1 MPEAAA
7 RRSPAPPSC
16 GGWFSPVG
24 PTPWRGWWRDR
35 RGRRRAG
42 ARARMRRPG
51 APAVPRPGRA
61 PPGRCRSLGGLLGDR
76 WVRLRLR
83 LRLGVRLG
91 IRLGVL
97 RRVGLRRRALALRGL
112 LRPLAVLAVVGDV
125 EPAALENE
133 ARATRDLPRATLAA
147 DRTLGPRLVGHPL
160 ELLE

>member
-16 GGWFSPVG
+16 GGWFSPVW
-24 PTPWRGWWRDR
+24 PTPWRAWWADR
-35 RGRRRAG
+35 RRGRRAG

-61 PPGRCRSLGGLLGDR
+61 PPGPCRSLGGLLGGR
-76 WVRLRLR
+76 WVCLRLR
-83 LRLGVRLG
+83 LRLG

-133 ARATRDLPRATLAA
+133 ARAARDLPRATLAA